1 MQGSSN
7 PLILRNYRVIPP
19 QNWKYFNLHKDSSAY
34 MGQHIP
40 DRPIKLVFKVEAAP
54 VVLPY
59 ESELI
64 LKFSFLASPDE
75 PLQKYVSNQWTPNP
89 RYRIKA
95 KSMAHIIER
104 CWMTISNMTF
114 QSVKPP
120 YYLNEILLRKPAPTQ
135 MKYPDNYTGEK
146 IAYLST
152 NTGNEGAEDKYLNIQ
167 NAGLTANI
175 AAGASIGYNTYLE
188 PLSRSCP
195 NEGQL
200 YFMTPQ
206 IVQKKKTVSGTIY
219 NENTLTF
226 RIPFTELLPVFKVG
240 VIPLIMIA
248 ANSFDLLVN
257 LYKPADWFV
266 DCGIGEV
273 AALETWLNVTT
284 VSFPDINPLAEMLI
298 RPRSYDGRFIA
309 PYLDYFT
316 FEKTYVLTQPT
327 TVWYF
332 NIIQSLRNVPF
343 ISISFSDQTEYPQ
356 PIAAVAPAA
365 AGANNANAAQNNP
378 QPVPHYPTPA
388 VNALDDTSL
397 YANNITFNAAN
408 KYFVTGDPGLTAMD
422 KDALERGGF
431 FSLPPD
437 VRCEDVKIML
447 GESTFPLTQFP
458 INWDD
463 MYMYNRKHF
472 EMYGRDFNVYR
483 VSPIGRAYSGD
494 GTFFFDLSH
503 SPMTGFSI
511 NSGSPLQIVGSLISE
526 SLFSKAIRPVIKITV
541 TAYYTNNFNTMLASG
556 GVVPLQ

>member
-7 PLILRNYRVIPP
+7 PLILRNYRTIPP
-19 QNWKYFNLHKDSSAY
+19 QNWKYFNLFKDSSAY
-34 MGQHIP
+34 MGEHIP
-40 DRPIKLVFKVEAAP
+40 DRPINLIFKVEAAP

-64 LKFSFLASPDE
+64 LKFSFLAKPDE

-95 KSMAHIIER
+95 KSMSHIIER

-152 NTGNEGAEDKYLNIQ
+152 NVGTDAAKDQGLNIQ
-167 NAGLTANI
+167 NAGLVDNI
-175 AAGASIGYNTYLE
+175 EAGKSVGYNTYLE

-206 IVQKKKTVSGTIY
+206 IVQKKKIVSGVIY

-226 RIPFTELLPVFKVG
+226 RVPLTELLPVFKIG

-257 LYKPADWFV
+257 LYRPADWFV

-273 AALETWLNVTT
+273 AALETWLNITT

-298 RPRSYDGRFIA
+298 RPRIYDGRFIA

-316 FEKTYVLTQPT
+316 FEKTYVLTQPIT
-327 TVWYF
+327 KWYF

-343 ISISFSDQTEYPQ
+343 ISISFSDQTEYPK
-356 PIAAVAPAA
+356 PIPKVAGRDV
-365 AGANNANAAQNNP
+365 GAD
-378 QPVPHYPTPA
+378 VRHYPTPA
-388 VNALDDTSL
+388 ENALDDTAI
-397 YANNITFNAAN
+397 YAHATTFNAAN

-483 VSPIGRAYSGD
+483 VSPIGRAHSGD

-511 NSGSPLQIVGSLISE
+511 NSGSPLQIVGDLISE
-526 SLFSKAIRPVIKITV
+526 RLFHEAIRPVIKITV
-541 TAYYTNNFNTMLASG
+541 TAYYTNNFNAMLASG

>member
-19 QNWKYFNLHKDSSAY
+19 QNWKYFNLHQDSSAY

-40 DRPIKLVFKVEAAP
+40 DRPINLIFKVEAAP

-64 LKFSFLASPDE
+64 LKFSFLAPWNDE
-75 PLQKYVSNQWTPNP
+75 KQKYVSNQWTPNP

-146 IAYLST
+146 IAYLT
-152 NTGNEGAEDKYLNIQ
+152 LRDFEDDEVKHRPGNYIQ
-167 NAGLTANI
+167 NAELTTRDHNDP
-175 AAGASIGYNTYLE
+175 GYNPYLE

-206 IVQKKKTVSGTIY
+206 IVQKKKVIGHITY
-219 NENTLTF
+219 QENTLTF
-226 RIPFTELLPVFKVG
+226 RIPFTELLPVFKIG

-257 LYKPADWFV
+257 LYRPADWFV
-266 DCGIGEV
+266 DCGIGQV
-273 AALETWLNVTT
+273 SALETWLNVTT

-298 RPRSYDGRFIA
+298 RPRIYDGRFIA

-316 FEKTYVLTQPT
+316 FEETYVLTQPT
-327 TVWYF
+327 TIWHF

-343 ISISFSDQTEYPQ
+343 ISISFSDQTPYKTTLKNPDNVL
-356 PIAAVAPAA
+356 PIPAINNLDDA
-365 AGANNANAAQNNP
+365 SIFGKAGANDVMFT
-378 QPVPHYPTPA
+378 VP
-388 VNALDDTSL
+388 
-397 YANNITFNAAN
+397 N
-408 KYFVTGDPGLTAMD
+408 KYFVSGDPGLTKLD

-437 VRCEDVKIML
+437 VRCEDMKIML

-503 SPMTGFSI
+503 SPKTGFSI

-526 SLFSKAIRPVIKITV
+526 AMYSGVIKPIIKITV
-541 TAYYTNNFNTMLASG
+541 TAYYTNNFNAMLASG

>member
-7 PLILRNYRVIPP
+7 PLIIRNYRTIAP
-19 QNWKYFNLHKDSSAY
+19 QGWKYFNLGADPTAY
-34 MGQHIP
+34 PGRHLP
-40 DRPIKLVFKVEAAP
+40 NSPISLIFKVEAAP

-64 LKFSFLASPDE
+64 LKFTFLE
-75 PLQKYVSNQWTPNP
+75 PENSELSKYVSNQWTPNP

-104 CWMTISNMTF
+104 CWAMISNMTF

-120 YYLNEILLRKPAPTQ
+120 FYLNEILLRKPAHVQ

-146 IAYLST
+146 IAYLSLR
-152 NTGNEGAEDKYLNIQ
+152 NLADLDVSNNQGNYVM
-167 NAGLTANI
+167 NADPMAIDGF
-175 AAGASIGYNTYLE
+175 SVYLE

-206 IVQKKKTVSGTIY
+206 MLTNKKVFGGTTY

-226 RIPFTELLPVFKVG
+226 RIPLTELLPVFKIG

-248 ANSFDLLVN
+248 ANSFDLLID
-257 LYKPADWFV
+257 LYNPADWFV
-266 DCGIGEV
+266 NNGIGQV
-273 AALETWLNVTT
+273 VALETWLNVST

-298 RPRSYDGRFIA
+298 RPRIYDGRFIA

-316 FEKTYVLTQPT
+316 FEKTYTLYQPA
-327 TVWYF
+327 TVWDF
-332 NIIQSLRNVPF
+332 NIIQALRNVPF
-343 ISISFSDQTEYPQ
+343 ISISFNDETEYNLTYKRNSVPERFPKPDANGIDDG
-356 PIAAVAPAA
+356 PIHGK
-365 AGANNANAAQNNP
+365 AGATNVSFINP
-378 QPVPHYPTPA
+378 
-388 VNALDDTSL
+388 
-397 YANNITFNAAN
+397 N
-408 KYFVTGDPGLTAMD
+408 KYFMTGMPGLTHMGF
-422 KDALERGGF
+422 KDRERGGF
-431 FSLPPD
+431 FSLPPGVQCD
-437 VRCEDVKIML
+437 DLKIML
-447 GESTFPLTQFP
+447 GESAFPLTQMP

-472 EMYGRDFNVYR
+472 EMYGR
-483 VSPIGRAYSGD
+483 AHSGD

-511 NSGSPLQIVGSLISE
+511 NSGSPLQLVGVLNKKFTNTNVPE
-526 SLFSKAIRPVIKITV
+526 PTIKITV
-541 TAYYTNNFNTMLASG
+541 TCYYTNNFNAMLASG

>member
-7 PLILRNYRVIPP
+7 PLILRNYRTIPP

-40 DRPIKLVFKVEAAP
+40 DRPINLIFKVEAAP

-64 LKFSFLASPDE
+64 LKFSFLASPNE
-75 PLQKYVSNQWTPNP
+75 SRQKYVSNQWTPNP

-152 NTGNEGAEDKYLNIQ
+152 NTGSGGAEDKYLNIQ
-167 NAGLTANI
+167 NAEL
-175 AAGASIGYNTYLE
+175 AAVIEADTSIGYNTYLE

-206 IVQKKKTVSGTIY
+206 IVQKKKTVSGTTY
-219 NENTLTF
+219 NENILTF
-226 RIPFTELLPVFKVG
+226 RIPLTELLPVFKIG

-273 AALETWLNVTT
+273 AALETWLNITT

-298 RPRSYDGRFIA
+298 RPRVYDGRFIA

-327 TVWYF
+327 TIWYF

-343 ISISFSDQTEYPQ
+343 ISISFSDQTEYPE
-356 PIAAVAPAA
+356 PIAEVLPAA
-365 AGANNANAAQNNP
+365 AGDGQNAEQNDGP
-378 QPVPHYPTPA
+378 ALVPHYPIPA
-388 VNALDDTSL
+388 VNVLSDTSI
-397 YANNITFNAAN
+397 YARNITFNAAN
-408 KYFVTGDPGLTAMD
+408 KYFVSGAPGLTPMD
-422 KDALERGGF
+422 KDELERGGF

-458 INWDD
+458 ISWDD

-483 VSPIGRAYSGD
+483 VSPIGRAHSGD

-526 SLFSKAIRPVIKITV
+526 SLFNKAIRPVIKITV
-541 TAYYTNNFNTMLASG
+541 TAYYTNNFNAMLASG